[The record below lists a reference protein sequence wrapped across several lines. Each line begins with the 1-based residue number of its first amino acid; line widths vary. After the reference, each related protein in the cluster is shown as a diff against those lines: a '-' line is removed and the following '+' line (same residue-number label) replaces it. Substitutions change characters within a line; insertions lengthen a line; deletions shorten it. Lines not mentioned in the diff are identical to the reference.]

1 MEEEG
6 LLMREAVGWDLVGCR
21 GCFVGCLLPLVI
33 TLKTGL
39 LPVEDFHLLLLAL
52 LLASGG
58 EGLELKFR
66 SGVCMR
72 WPDWGGV
79 ACCGTAAGR
88 LDAV

>member
-79 ACCGTAAGR
+79 AC
-88 LDAV
+88 